1 MGKIEEQITDQ
12 TVSVIVPVYNVEKY
26 LEQCIESIIQQTY
39 RSLEIIIVNDGS
51 TDGSSEIARR
61 YVGQDDRIILLEK
74 KNGGLSDARNY
85 GLDRAAG
92 DYVMFIDSDDFI
104 EADMVEYLLKA
115 IQKEDAD
122 IAVCGYRMV
131 DDEGGKLPDREVF
144 PKEKTVCSRDY
155 WKVYHEEAYIYGV
168 VAWNKLYHKT
178 VFDRIRFPVGKIH
191 EDEFI
196 LHKLLHNADRIVCC
210 PEKKYDY
217 RQRKGSIM
225 NVGRKGR
232 DQDFFSADAL
242 QAFLIRLKYFMK
254 RGMFTEASYTFALAV
269 RQVVSG
275 YEERGS
281 LTQQDKKRLIHY
293 QTELK
298 NLGRECLTKKI
309 PMSFRV
315 KIISI
320 LIDRRCFK
328 FLRKLKHYRD
338 YLKPG
343 RESASSDT

>member
-12 TVSVIVPVYNVEKY
+12 IVSVIVPVYNVERY

-51 TDGSSEIARR
+51 TDGSGGIARR
-61 YVGQDDRIILLEK
+61 YAGQDDRIVLLEK

-85 GLDRAAG
+85 GLNRATG
-92 DYVMFIDSDDFI
+92 DYVMFIDSDDYI

-115 IQKEDAD
+115 IQKAGAD

-131 DDEGGKLPDREVF
+131 DEDGGALPDREVF
-144 PKEKTVCSRDY
+144 PKDKTVCSRDY

-168 VAWNKLYHKT
+168 VAWNKLYCKT

-196 LHKLLHNADRIVCC
+196 LHKLLHNADKIACC
-210 PEKKYDY
+210 PAKKYDY

-225 NVGRKGR
+225 NLRSR
-232 DQDFFSADAL
+232 SSQDFFSADAL
-242 QAFLIRLKYFMK
+242 QAFLIRLEYFMK
-254 RGMFTEASYTFALAV
+254 RGMLTEASYAFALAA

-275 YEERGS
+275 YEGQRGLTDRDRER
-281 LTQQDKKRLIHY
+281 LCRYHVRLKRLAR
-293 QTELK
+293 Q
-298 NLGRECLTKKI
+298 CLAKEI
-309 PMSFRV
+309 PFSFRV
-315 KIISI
+315 KIVSFS
-320 LIDRRCFK
+320 IDRRCFK
-328 FLRKLKHYRD
+328 LLRSVKLYFAVFLNRGGGKAAND
-338 YLKPG
+338 
-343 RESASSDT
+343 S